1 MALPIGL
8 TPSYNLTIPS
18 SGKQVKFRPF
28 LVKEEKALLIAQQ
41 SEDPTVMIDTL
52 KDVIRGCI
60 KDPIEVD
67 SLATFDLEY
76 IFAQIRAKSVGEN
89 VELVFMCDACND
101 PNAKVKLTFDLTQLK
116 VEKDPDHTNNIA
128 LYDGTG
134 IIMKYPGI
142 DTINKIQNMDSSNIE
157 QLFGVV
163 VDCIESIYS
172 GEQVYHAK
180 EQSREELKEFIE
192 NLTTDQFAKVQ
203 RFFETMP
210 KIRQAVEFTCPVCGE
225 HHKRYLEGI
234 NSFF

>member
-1 MALPIGL
+1 MALPIGT
-8 TPSYNLTIPS
+8 TPLYNLTIPS
-18 SGKQVKFRPF
+18 SGKQVKYRPF

-41 SEDPTVMIDTL
+41 SEDAKVMIDTL

-60 KDPIEVD
+60 KGDIDTE

-89 VELVFMCDACND
+89 VELIFMCDTCND
-101 PNAKVKLTFDLTQLK
+101 PNAKVKLTFDLTKLQ
-116 VEKDPDHTNNIA
+116 VSKDPEHTNNIV

-142 DTINKIQNMDSSNIE
+142 DTINRIQSMDPNNIE

-172 GEQVYHAK
+172 GEEVYYAR
-180 EQSREELKEFIE
+180 EQSKEELKEFIE
-192 NLTTDQFAKVQ
+192 NLTTEQFARVQ

-210 KIRQAVEFTCPVCGE
+210 KIRQDVEFDCPVCGA